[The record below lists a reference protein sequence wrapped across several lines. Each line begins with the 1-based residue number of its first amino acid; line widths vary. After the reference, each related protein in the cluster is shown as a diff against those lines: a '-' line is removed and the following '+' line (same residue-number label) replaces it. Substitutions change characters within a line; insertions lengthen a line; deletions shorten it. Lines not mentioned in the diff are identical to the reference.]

1 MVRVTVLGFMSW
13 RESRDGPCA
22 GERPGKDRFAAVAD
36 EVATIGKIGKSVVLD
51 ELIRKQVLPRFPVGT
66 ATSVTRLAGG
76 LINQTF
82 LLADEKAAEGQGR
95 RYVLQQVSAM
105 FPAAIHQNI
114 FAVTTAL
121 ERAGLV
127 TPVLLPTNDGQLCL
141 RLPGASGAAADR
153 GGETVWRLMTYVEGA
168 SFDVLAGTTQAHA
181 AGALVARFHHALDSV
196 NHTFVGLRASVHD
209 TPRHLAHLQQSVASH
224 RLHRLAAEVAALAGS
239 ILSAA
244 TTLPAL
250 PALSPRVCHGDL
262 KLNNFLF
269 AGAQPP
275 LRDQA
280 LCLIDLDTVGPMPL
294 AFELG
299 DAWRSWCNRN
309 GENQEVAALDLELFE
324 ASLDGYQ
331 AGLARTLT
339 RDERRALLL
348 GPEWISLE
356 LSARFAADALTESYF
371 GWDPAHFAGRGEH
384 NLVRAQGQF
393 SMFQALQNTR
403 PQRATLLT
411 RA

>member
-1 MVRVTVLGFMSW
+1 M
-13 RESRDGPCA
+13 
-22 GERPGKDRFAAVAD
+22 
-36 EVATIGKIGKSVVLD
+36 
-51 ELIRKQVLPRFPVGT
+51 LPRFPVGAGT
-66 ATSVTRLAGG
+66 TVTRLAGG
-76 LINQTF
+76 LINHTF
-82 LLADEKAAEGQGR
+82 LLEDGGGVEGHGT
-95 RYVLQQVSAM
+95 RYVLQQVSAL

-121 ERAGLV
+121 GRAGLV
-127 TPVLLPTNDGQLCL
+127 TPVLLPTIDGQLCL
-141 RLPGASGAAADR
+141 RLPGAAAD
-153 GGETVWRLMTYVEGA
+153 GGESVWRLMTYVEGT
-168 SFDVLAGTTQAHA
+168 SFDVLGGTAQAQA
-181 AGALVARFHHALDSV
+181 AGALVARFHHALDTLT
-196 NHTFVGLRASVHD
+196 HTFVGLRASVHD
-209 TPRHLAHLQQSVASH
+209 TPRHLSNLQHSVASH
-224 RLHRLAAEVAALAGS
+224 RQHRLAAAVAPLAGS

-244 TTLPAL
+244 TNLPGLPAL
-250 PALSPRVCHGDL
+250 PPRICHGDL

-280 LCLIDLDTVGPMPL
+280 LCLIDMDTVGPMPL

-331 AGLARTLT
+331 ASLGRTLNP
-339 RDERRALLL
+339 DERRALLL

-371 GWDPAHFAGRGEH
+371 GWDPTLFAGRGEH
-384 NLVRAQGQF
+384 NLVRARGQF
-393 SMFQALQNTR
+393 SMFQSLLSTR
-403 PQRATLLT
+403 PQRATLLSLPSDD
-411 RA
+411 